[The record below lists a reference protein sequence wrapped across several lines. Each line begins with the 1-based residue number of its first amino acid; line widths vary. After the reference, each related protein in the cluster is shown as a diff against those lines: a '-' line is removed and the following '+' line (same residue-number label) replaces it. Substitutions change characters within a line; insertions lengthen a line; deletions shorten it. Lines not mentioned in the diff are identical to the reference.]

1 MMAENPAQQTQEII
15 GEQSC
20 YERIKTRV
28 NTILNTYP
36 NQERAARG
44 VKYFLAIFILANTF
58 AVIIS
63 TMPDLPLS
71 FRNLLFAIIS
81 VSLSIF
87 TIEYILRL
95 WSCSHNP
102 TFLGR
107 VKDRLRYA
115 TGIYMIIDLISI
127 IPILFPFVFPGDYAL
142 LHIFRLLSIFKLVR
156 YTRHSD
162 ALGLL
167 QRVVFKKREII
178 SFLIIFLVFEILF
191 SSTIMYLVENAA
203 QPDKFSSIPAA
214 MWWAAMTVTTVG
226 YGDIYPVTPLGQT
239 ITGMVTIG
247 GILLLALP
255 SAILAAG
262 FMEERQK
269 ELIFHDHTTFESWVS
284 LLERVGTLKERG
296 LITEEEFEEYK
307 ALILPQ
313 GHEHERE
320 EKNKK

>member
-1 MMAENPAQQTQEII
+1 MAENPAQQTQEII
-15 GEQSC
+15 GETSR
-20 YERIKTRV
+20 YDRIKSRV

-36 NQERAARG
+36 NEERTALG
-44 VKYFLAIFILANTF
+44 VKYFLAIFILANTI
-58 AVIIS
+58 AVVIS
-63 TMPDLPLS
+63 TITDLPLS
-71 FRNLLFAIIS
+71 LCSQLFTIIS
-81 VSLSIF
+81 VCLLIF
-87 TIEYILRL
+87 AIEYILRL
-95 WSCSHNP
+95 WSCTQNP
-102 TFLGR
+102 TFIGR

-127 IPILFPFVFPGDYAL
+127 IPILFPFIFPKDYAM

-162 ALGLL
+162 ALQLL

-178 SFLIIFLVFEILF
+178 SFLVIFLVFEILF

-226 YGDIYPVTPLGQT
+226 YGDIYPITPLGQT

-247 GILLLALP
+247 GVLLLALP

-269 ELIFHDHTTFESWVS
+269 EQIHYNHYGTEAGIS

-307 ALILPQ
+307 ALILPRVR
-313 GHEHERE
+313 EHEE
-320 EKNKK
+320 EGENKK